1 MDKELL
7 NVQDLLNRIK
17 GIEIRYAAVQKEREE
32 SGVYYNVFD
41 VLGLTTSEVSLHSSL
56 IASLLRPDK
65 HGAGR
70 KFLSAFLRMPAL
82 NLPDG
87 FLDLEKVSVEQ
98 EKFIGPK
105 TPTTGGR
112 IDLFVTDGTN
122 HIIIENKI
130 YAGDQENQLLRY
142 HNYKPNGKLVYLSL
156 TEDDKPSESSLG
168 GLALELVA
176 CISYKYDIL
185 QWLKECVQIS
195 ANLPYI
201 RETIN
206 QYIKTIQQLTDTEM
220 GTNSEII
227 DLLRRPEN
235 MAAAFAIQ
243 DNLNESMNIIMNG
256 FIQALKAELSR
267 IGSPFTCITNEPN
280 WFQSY
285 RRISFVNEHWNK
297 IVFSTEFEA
306 TGFRNMI
313 VGLLRKNH
321 IDSILQISEAI
332 DLSEKLGYTKRNK
345 NWLWGL
351 PPSYIPRDW
360 NNAKVMRMLSDGSMV
375 QLFVQLLEDVSERSK
390 GLNL

>member
-7 NVQDLLNRIK
+7 NIQDLLNRIK
-17 GIEIRYAAVQKEREE
+17 AIDVRYAAVRKEREE
-32 SGVYYNVFD
+32 SGVLYNIFD
-41 VLGLTTSEVSLHSSL
+41 VLGLTASEVGLHSSL

-70 KFLSAFLRMPAL
+70 KFLAAFLKMPGL
-82 NLPDG
+82 NLPEG
-87 FLDLEKVSVEQ
+87 FLNLDKVTVEQ
-98 EKFIGPK
+98 EKYIGPK
-105 TPTTGGR
+105 NTNSGGR

-142 HNYKPNGKLVYLSL
+142 HNSRPEGKLVYLSL
-156 TEDDKPSESSLG
+156 FEDDGPSKDSLG
-168 GLALELVA
+168 GLDPDLVT

-243 DNLNESMNIIMNG
+243 ENLNESMNIIMNG
-256 FIQALKAELSR
+256 FIQDLKAELIR
-267 IGSPFTCITNEPN
+267 IGSPFTCITNESN

-285 RRISFVNEHWNK
+285 RRISFENEQWDK
-297 IVFSTEFEA
+297 IKFSTEFEA
-306 TGFRNMI
+306 TGFKNMI
-313 VGLLRKNH
+313 AGLLRKEHVN
-321 IDSILQISEAI
+321 SILEIPDAI
-332 DLSEKLGYTKRNK
+332 VLSEKLGFTKKNK
-345 NWLWGL
+345 NWLWGAL
-351 PPSYIPRDW
+351 PSYIPSYW
-360 NNAKVMRMLSDGSMV
+360 NNARVMKLLSDGSMV
-375 QLFVQLLEDVSERSK
+375 REFIKMLEVVSERSK
-390 GLNL
+390 GLDL

>member
-1 MDKELL
+1 MDKDLV
-7 NVQDLLNRIK
+7 NIQDLLNRIK
-17 GIEIRYAAVQKEREE
+17 AIDVRYAAVRKEREE
-32 SGVYYNVFD
+32 SGVLYNIFD
-41 VLGLTTSEVSLHSSL
+41 VLGLTASEVGLHSSL

-70 KFLSAFLRMPAL
+70 KFLAAFLKMPGL
-82 NLPDG
+82 NLPEG
-87 FLDLEKVSVEQ
+87 FLNLDKVTVEQ
-98 EKFIGPK
+98 EKYIGPK
-105 TPTTGGR
+105 KTNSGGR

-142 HNYKPNGKLVYLSL
+142 HNYRPEGKLVYLSL
-156 TEDDKPSESSLG
+156 FEDDGPSKDSLG
-168 GLALELVA
+168 GLDPDLVT

-243 DNLNESMNIIMNG
+243 ENLNESMNIIMNG
-256 FIQALKAELSR
+256 FIQDLKAELIR
-267 IGSPFTCITNEPN
+267 IGSPFTCITNESN

-285 RRISFVNEHWNK
+285 RRISFENEQWDK
-297 IVFSTEFEA
+297 IKFSTEFEA
-306 TGFRNMI
+306 TGFKNMI
-313 VGLLRKNH
+313 AGLLRKEHVN
-321 IDSILQISEAI
+321 SILEIPDAI
-332 DLSEKLGYTKRNK
+332 VLSEKLGFTKKNK
-345 NWLWGL
+345 NWLWGAL
-351 PPSYIPRDW
+351 PSYIPSYW
-360 NNAKVMRMLSDGSMV
+360 NNARVMKLLSDGSMV
-375 QLFVQLLEDVSERSK
+375 REFIKMLEVVSERSK
-390 GLNL
+390 GLDL

>member
-156 TEDDKPSESSLG
+156 TEDDKPSDSSLG
-168 GLALELVA
+168 GLAPELVA

-297 IVFSTEFEA
+297 MVIAPE
-306 TGFRNMI
+306 
-313 VGLLRKNH
+313 
-321 IDSILQISEAI
+321 QW
-332 DLSEKLGYTKRNK
+332 KRNEK
-345 NWLWGL
+345 RNLRIIPSDWTSL
-351 PPSYIPRDW
+351 P
-360 NNAKVMRMLSDGSMV
+360 L
-375 QLFVQLLEDVSERSK
+375 
-390 GLNL
+390 

>member
-142 HNYKPNGKLVYLSL
+142 HNYKPDGKLVYLSL

-168 GLALELVA
+168 GLAPELVA

-321 IDSILQISEAI
+321 IDSILQVSEAI

>member
-7 NVQDLLNRIK
+7 NIQDLLNRIK
-17 GIEIRYAAVQKEREE
+17 AIDVRYAAVRKEREE
-32 SGVYYNVFD
+32 SGVLYNIFD
-41 VLGLTTSEVSLHSSL
+41 VLGLTASEVGLHSSL

-70 KFLSAFLRMPAL
+70 KFLAAFLKMPGL
-82 NLPDG
+82 NLPEG
-87 FLDLEKVSVEQ
+87 FLNLDKVTVEQ
-98 EKFIGPK
+98 EKYIGPK
-105 TPTTGGR
+105 KTNSGGR

-142 HNYKPNGKLVYLSL
+142 HNYRPEGKLVYLSL
-156 TEDDKPSESSLG
+156 FEDDGPSKDSLG
-168 GLALELVA
+168 GLDPDLVT

-243 DNLNESMNIIMNG
+243 ENLNESMNIIMNG
-256 FIQALKAELSR
+256 FIQDLKAELIR
-267 IGSPFTCITNEPN
+267 IGSPFTCITNESN

-285 RRISFVNEHWNK
+285 RRISFENEQWDK
-297 IVFSTEFEA
+297 IKFSTEFEA
-306 TGFRNMI
+306 TGFKNMI
-313 VGLLRKNH
+313 AGLLRKEHVN
-321 IDSILQISEAI
+321 SILEIPDAI
-332 DLSEKLGYTKRNK
+332 VLSEKLGFTKKNK
-345 NWLWGL
+345 NWLWGAL
-351 PPSYIPRDW
+351 PSYIPSYW
-360 NNAKVMRMLSDGSMV
+360 NNARVMKLLSDGSMV
-375 QLFVQLLEDVSERSK
+375 REFIKMLEVVSERSK
-390 GLNL
+390 GLDL